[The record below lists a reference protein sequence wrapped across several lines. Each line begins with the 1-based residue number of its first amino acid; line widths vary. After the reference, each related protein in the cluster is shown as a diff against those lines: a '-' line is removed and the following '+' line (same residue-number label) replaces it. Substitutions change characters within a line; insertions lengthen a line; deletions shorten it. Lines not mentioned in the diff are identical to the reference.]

1 MPFVR
6 SLKDMLEKYKA
17 KYVPDTVGTRF
28 NEVKDLMDARFEA
41 ASSPIVN
48 VIEEVR
54 NILTENGVP
63 PALWGMYIAFGE
75 ILASKTFSHQGAVL
89 EKIASGLKQAWITGK
104 GADPAILD
112 KIAETILGTVP
123 PY

>member
-1 MPFVR
+1 MPYVR
-6 SLKDMLEKYKA
+6 NLKDMLEKYRA
-17 KYVPDTVGTRF
+17 KYVPDTVGARF
-28 NEVKDLMDARFEA
+28 GAVKSLMDARYES

-48 VIEEVR
+48 VIETVR

-63 PALWGMYIAFGE
+63 PAYWGMYISFGE
-75 ILASKTFSHQGAVL
+75 ILASKAFSHSGAVL
-89 EKIASGLKQAWITGK
+89 EKIASGLKQAWVTGK

-112 KIAETILGTVP
+112 KITEAIIGTVP